1 MMKFGAKVEVRL
13 NGRVVAGVV
22 YDYNADMSKIWVE
35 TTEDIYVV
43 NAEDVTVVT
52 EPAKHPRKA
61 KKVASGS
68 LEFSTMITEDR
79 FGEREA
85 RYQTAYI
92 TIKSNK
98 LTADELYELYTKAT
112 DIMLAELEDVVD
124 CFVAGCPAE
133 EDNYYGDALEFTA
146 DYGCIAEAK
155 AEIKKAWKK
164 AKAELNIR

>member
-1 MMKFGAKVEVRL
+1 MMKFGVKVEAKL
-13 NGRVVAGVV
+13 NGKVVAGVV
-22 YDYNADMSKIWVE
+22 YDYTADMSKVWVE
-35 TTEDIYVV
+35 TSEDIYVV

-68 LEFSTMITEDR
+68 LEFNTMITKDM
-79 FGEREA
+79 FGDKEA

-92 TIKSNK
+92 TIKSAK
-98 LTADELYELYTKAT
+98 LTADEVYNIFAKAT
-112 DIMLAELEDVVD
+112 DIMLAELDGVVD
-124 CFVAGCPAE
+124 CAVAGCPTE
-133 EDNYYGDALEFTA
+133 EDGYCCDGLEFTVEHGA
-146 DYGCIAEAK
+146 ISGAK